1 MTTSKR
7 DYYQVLGVSRS
18 ASDEDIKRAFRKLA
32 MEYHPDRNKDSS
44 AGERFK
50 EINEAY
56 QVLSDSRKR
65 SNYDTFGHA
74 GVQSNGGGFEGFEN
88 FGGFGDIFDAFFGGG
103 TRQSARTA
111 RQGADL
117 QVELTIEFEKA
128 AFGSEEEF
136 DVRRREM
143 CGRCHGARAEP
154 GSSPDTCAQCGGTGR
169 VRRRQQGIFGYFTQI
184 STCGACRGEGQI
196 LTNPCSNCRGV
207 GAESRARKMAVSIP
221 AGIEPNTQIRLTG
234 EGHAGENGG
243 PPGDLYVVIRVRKHN
258 LFQRQGYDVVYL
270 QDIDIAQAA
279 LGLTLDVPTLDG
291 EAELQIPAGTQ
302 SGEVIRLK
310 GRGIPHMRNTRARG
324 DQLVT
329 IVVNVPKALT
339 DEQRQLLTRL
349 AETFGGTAPNG
360 SKRDGGWFDKLKH
373 TLGADE

>member
-44 AGERFK
+44 AAERFK

-56 QVLSDSRKR
+56 QVLSDSKKR
-65 SNYDTFGHA
+65 GNYDTFGHA

-88 FGGFGDIFDAFFGGG
+88 FGGFGDIFDAFFGGAA
-103 TRQSARTA
+103 RQTARAA
-111 RQGADL
+111 RQGASLKVDL
-117 QVELTIEFEKA
+117 AIEFEKA

-136 DVRRREM
+136 GIRRREV
-143 CGRCHGARAEP
+143 CSHCRGARSEP
-154 GSSPDTCAQCGGTGR
+154 GSSPDTCAQCGGSGQVQRTQR
-169 VRRRQQGIFGYFTQI
+169 SIFGYFSQVFP
-184 STCGACRGEGQI
+184 CGSCKGEGQVV
-196 LTNPCSNCRGV
+196 TDPCSNCRGLGV
-207 GAESRARKMAVSIP
+207 ESRNRKIAVSIP
-221 AGIEPNTQIRLTG
+221 AGIESNTQIRLTG

-243 PPGDLYVVIRVRKHN
+243 PPGDLYVAVRVKKHN
-258 LFQRQGYDVVYL
+258 LFQRQRHNVLYS

-279 LGLTLDVPTLDG
+279 LGLSLQVPTLDG
-291 EAELQIPAGTQ
+291 AAELKVPPGTQ

-310 GRGIPHMRNTRARG
+310 GQGIPHMGSTRARG

-329 IVVNVPKALT
+329 IVVQTPKSLT
-339 DEQRQLLTRL
+339 DEQRELLTRL
-349 AETFGGTAPNG
+349 AETFDSAANNG
-360 SKRDGGWFDKLKH
+360 SKRDGWFDKLKQ
-373 TLGADE
+373 TLGSDE